1 MPNDQLPKV
10 CYLLGALVEEGE
22 KAAIK
27 DILKIYN
34 EEGTNKYLG
43 LPECFSGSKVEML
56 SYLKERTQ
64 GRLDGWYMRILS
76 Q

>member
-1 MPNDQLPKV
+1 MPNDQLPKI

-34 EEGTNKYLG
+34 KEGTK
-43 LPECFSGSKVEML
+43 K
-56 SYLKERTQ
+56 
-64 GRLDGWYMRILS
+64 
-76 Q
+76 